1 MSLTVG
7 GIITML
13 LSQILPIEEVGPVV
27 DAVVLILS
35 TVMIWWGRYR
45 LGDITW
51 WGGRK

>member
-1 MSLTVG
+1 MSLTIG

-13 LSQILPIEEVGPVV
+13 LSQILPLEEVAPFV
-27 DAVVLILS
+27 DAVVLIG
-35 TVMIWWGRYR
+35 TTAMIWWGRYR